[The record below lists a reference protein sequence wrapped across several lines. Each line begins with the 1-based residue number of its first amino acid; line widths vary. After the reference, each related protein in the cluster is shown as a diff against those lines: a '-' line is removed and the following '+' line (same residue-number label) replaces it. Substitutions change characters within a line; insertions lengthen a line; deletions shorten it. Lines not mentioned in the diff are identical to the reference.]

1 MARVIRLK
9 EQQHNRNR
17 PARPTEQA
25 LKRSD
30 GSIADLE
37 YPMDTDENGFI
48 LTGANILENR
58 KNVFCIGGSFVESS
72 FAQPHERFVAR
83 AASTLDANVFNAGYS
98 GTTLLQA
105 CVMIMTKLPTIAAK
119 GDLIVLFSSQSD
131 ANASRLQGGYWNNNS
146 TYTAI
151 KPKSGTDPRWENSFA
166 DTRALLET
174 ISTFCKGMELELA
187 LVVSPFRYLD
197 WQTDK
202 WARLNFGNKRVMSEF
217 RQARES
223 LSNTYRKTAQ
233 AHGIPVLDMEA
244 SIQGDPKLFYDE
256 MHFNAMGQE
265 VGAELLTTFLSDNLG
280 VNKAA
285 L

>member
-1 MARVIRLK
+1 
-9 EQQHNRNR
+9 
-17 PARPTEQA
+17 
-25 LKRSD
+25 
-30 GSIADLE
+30 
-37 YPMDTDENGFI
+37 
-48 LTGANILENR
+48 
-58 KNVFCIGGSFVESS
+58 
-72 FAQPHERFVAR
+72 
-83 AASTLDANVFNAGYS
+83 
-98 GTTLLQA
+98 
-105 CVMIMTKLPTIAAK
+105 MIMTKLPAIAAK